1 MYSNS
6 SVAQALY
13 QHFKFAHV
21 SLTSKVVVVN
31 DQFDPE
37 SLEKASRVSASVIP
51 ILYVPD
57 TILPTVVTKTSKYFL
72 SLLRSYFMD

>member
-1 MYSNS
+1 M
-6 SVAQALY
+6 
-13 QHFKFAHV
+13 
-21 SLTSKVVVVN
+21 SLTTDVAVVVN
-31 DQFDPE
+31 DRFDPE

-72 SLLRSYFMD
+72 SPL